1 MSKRYSRTIYT
12 LSALLLFVL
21 LGGPQLA
28 QAWTMPQQEQQGKVL
43 MAESLPDAP
52 SATMQQ
58 EQQQQQAT
66 TPAQQQTDQQQAQQP
81 ADAQTQNGQQPANAK
96 NKKNQ
101 APLGAAA
108 AEKGVTAGGAASRP
122 AGAALAPANQ
132 NQKRSL
138 LIKLGL
144 VAAGAAAIGTVYAL
158 SHATGST
165 PPGSGR

>member
-1 MSKRYSRTIYT
+1 MSKIYSRTIYT

-21 LGGPQLA
+21 LGGPEMA
-28 QAWTMPQQEQQGKVL
+28 HAWTMPQQEQQGNVL
-43 MAESLPDAP
+43 MAKSLPDAP

-58 EQQQQQAT
+58 EQQQQAAPSQT
-66 TPAQQQTDQQQAQQP
+66 TDQQQQANP
-81 ADAQTQNGQQPANAK
+81 QQPANG
-96 NKKNQ
+96 KKKDQ

-108 AEKGVTAGGAASRP
+108 AEAGVTAGGAASRP
-122 AGAALAPANQ
+122 AGQALAPANQ

-165 PPGSGR
+165 PPGAGR